1 MNKISLLL
9 KKTTAIV
16 SYELYIE
23 KYSIIYSIIYIFLCS
38 FTVFVVFLQVFS
50 IH

>member
-1 MNKISLLL
+1 MNKISLLI

-16 SYELYIE
+16 SYELFYNIF
-23 KYSIIYSIIYIFLCS
+23 YNVYIFLCS

>member
-16 SYELYIE
+16 SYELLD
-23 KYSIIYSIIYIFLCS
+23 KYSIIYSIIYIFFCS

>member
-16 SYELYIE
+16 SYALYMYID
-23 KYSIIYSIIYIFLCS
+23 KYSIIYI
-38 FTVFVVFLQVFS
+38 
-50 IH
+50 

>member
-16 SYELYIE
+16 SYELD
-23 KYSIIYSIIYIFLCS
+23 KYSIIYSITYIFLCS